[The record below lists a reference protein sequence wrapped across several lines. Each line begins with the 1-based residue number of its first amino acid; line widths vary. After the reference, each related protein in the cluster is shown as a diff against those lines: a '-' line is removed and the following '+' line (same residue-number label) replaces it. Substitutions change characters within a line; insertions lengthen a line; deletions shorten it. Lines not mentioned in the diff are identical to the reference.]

1 MIRFI
6 IIIALFFAML
16 ALSPLLI
23 DEKGY
28 ILIAMGETIIE
39 LTVLS
44 ASILFMLFA
53 ISAFIIYKML
63 RGGFKI
69 SFKAWHTVAFAS
81 RRRGIAN
88 FNKGLAAYMLEDYKG
103 AEELFAKS
111 AEPAKRQQSAYLLAA
126 AASAKQQLNANTNHY
141 LTLLEQESTKLN
153 SSDLASVIVKIKLLM
168 NQARSEA
175 YKKARTLLDENHKQ
189 IGHDTRLLA
198 LEIDLCLVEKRFE
211 ATVGWLT
218 SARKEKNIS
227 EETIQAWEEKAYYG
241 AFNDIIIAQDQ
252 TSLQTYWKALS
263 RKVKQREAVLF
274 AYCQVLAEQNI
285 TEPLTK
291 LITPILKNQPNPR
304 FLRRLRTLP
313 IKQSEPLIAIVQKHL
328 HSDKHNA
335 PWLSCLGHLA
345 VMSQRWSMAEKAF
358 TSLVRLEANQ
368 QAQQYDKE
376 DLQALAKA
384 LTAEG
389 QHQAANEV
397 WVKIN
402 TFPVAKDPATQNM

>member
-6 IIIALFFAML
+6 VIIALFFAVL

-44 ASILFMLFA
+44 ATIMFTLFA
-53 ISAFIIYKML
+53 IGVFILYKFL

-88 FNKGLAAYMLEDYKG
+88 FNKGLAAYMLEDYQG
-103 AEELFAKS
+103 AEQLFAKS

-126 AASAKQQLNANTNHY
+126 AASAKQELDANTNHY
-141 LTLLEQESTKLN
+141 LALLEQETAKLKQ
-153 SSDLASVIVKIKLLM
+153 SDLASVVVKVKLLM
-168 NQARSEA
+168 NQARPEA
-175 YKKARTLLDENHKQ
+175 YEKARALIDENHKQ

-198 LEIDLCLVEKRFE
+198 LEIDLCLLEKRFAAAVDYL
-211 ATVGWLT
+211 AT
-218 SARKEKNIS
+218 ARKDKTI
-227 EETIQAWEEKAYYG
+227 TDVVIQAWEAKSYYG
-241 AFNDIIIAQDQ
+241 AFTDIICQQDQ
-252 TSLQTYWKALS
+252 TSLQSYWKSLA
-263 RKVKQREAVLF
+263 RKVKQRETVLF

-291 LITPILKNQPNPR
+291 LITPMLKKQPQAN
-304 FLRRLRTLP
+304 FLKQLRTLP
-313 IKQSEPLIAIVQKHL
+313 IKQSEPLIAVVQKHL
-328 HSDKHNA
+328 HSDSQNA
-335 PWLSCLGHLA
+335 QWLSCLGHLA
-345 VMSQRWSMAEKAF
+345 VMSEQWSMAERAF
-358 TSLVRLEANQ
+358 GSLVKLEANQ
-368 QAQQYDKE
+368 QEKQYDKQ

-384 LTAEG
+384 LTEEG
-389 QHQAANEV
+389 QYQAANEV
-397 WVKIN
+397 WFKVN
-402 TFPVAKDPATQNM
+402 ELA

>member
-6 IIIALFFAML
+6 VIISLFFAML

-44 ASILFMLFA
+44 AAILFMLFA
-53 ISAFIIYKML
+53 LGTFIIFKML

-81 RRRGIAN
+81 RRRGIVN
-88 FNKGLAAYMLEDYKG
+88 FNKGLAAYMLEDYQG
-103 AEELFAKS
+103 AEQLFAKS

-126 AASAKQQLNANTNHY
+126 AASAKQQLDANTNHY
-141 LTLLEQESTKLN
+141 LTLLEKESTKLD

-168 NQARSEA
+168 NQERSEA
-175 YKKARTLLDENHKQ
+175 YEKARALIDENHKQ
-189 IGHDTRLLA
+189 IGHDARLLA

-211 ATVGWLT
+211 IAVGWLA
-218 SARKEKNIS
+218 SARKEKNIND
-227 EETIQAWEEKAYYG
+227 ETVQAWEDKAYYG
-241 AFNDIIIAQDQ
+241 TFNDIIIQQDH

-263 RKVKQREAVLF
+263 RKIKQREAVLF

-285 TEPLTK
+285 TDPLTK
-291 LITPILKNQPNPR
+291 LITPLLKKQPNTR
-304 FLRRLRTLP
+304 FLQRLRTLP

-328 HSDKHNA
+328 HSDNKNA
-335 PWLSCLGHLA
+335 QWLSCLGHLA
-345 VMSQRWSMAEKAF
+345 VMSEQWSMAEKAF
-358 TSLVRLEANQ
+358 GSLIKLEANQ
-368 QAQQYDKE
+368 QEIQYDKE

-384 LTAEG
+384 LTEEG
-389 QHQAANEV
+389 QHQASNEV

-402 TFPVAKDPATQNM
+402 AW